1 MPVPLKQAVANAI
14 EFAAGVLENRAQD
27 VQLEEVESVDNNGA
41 SVWLITLSMI
51 DYPRTDALGS
61 ALRPATT
68 AGPVLDAYRHRRRDY
83 KTFTVRKDTGE
94 VTAMKIREFAGE

>member
-1 MPVPLKQAVANAI
+1 MPVPFKQAVANAA
-14 EFAAGVLENRAQD
+14 EFAAGALGDRAQD

-51 DYPRTDALGS
+51 DHASVASGS
-61 ALRPATT
+61 AF
-68 AGPVLDAYRHRRRDY
+68 LDAYRHRRRDY

>member
-14 EFAAGVLENRAQD
+14 AFAEEALENRAQG
-27 VQLEEVESVDNNGA
+27 VQLEEVESVGTNGTGI
-41 SVWLITLSMI
+41 WLITLSMLNE
-51 DYPRTDALGS
+51 DPLTVKAFG
-61 ALRPATT
+61 
-68 AGPVLDAYRHRRRDY
+68 HRKRDY